1 MPTVNDL
8 TFNQLSTVLNS
19 LVAQANGSASL
30 SAVTSADFTTI
41 GTTAIKGGLDPMFNA
56 LAQMVGRTIF
66 ANRPYSRK
74 FKGAEVTNQRWGYI
88 TRKENIADNT
98 FENDDQF
105 ALTDGQSVD
114 PWVVKKSKL
123 IEEKFYGQN
132 VWQDHVTIPT
142 VQLRSAFTNP
152 ADFAQLLDLITTN
165 MQDRMEQATEDA
177 ARAGMCNFIGG
188 ILAGANTANQVVHL
202 LSEYNTAT
210 GQTLSAQDVMLGPVF
225 ADFMRWAYA
234 RIAAISDRMTE
245 RSVIYHTYLTGYTI
259 SKHTPIEDQRLYIY
273 APARHMIDSSV
284 LATTYHD
291 RYLKQPYT
299 ESVNFWQS
307 IKTPDTVNVTPAY
320 LAADGSIATAGAAV
334 SQSDVFALLC
344 DRDAWGISLFDE
356 SVLSSPLNPRGNYYQ
371 MFYHRCNRYWNSF
384 LENAVVFLLD

>member
-8 TFNQLSTVLNS
+8 TFNQISTVLNS
-19 LVAQANGSASL
+19 LVAQANGSASM
-30 SAVTSADFTTI
+30 SAVTTADFTTV
-41 GTTAIKGGLDPMFNA
+41 GTTAIKGGLDPMYNA
-56 LAQMVGRTIF
+56 LAQVIGRTIF

-98 FENDDQF
+98 FDNDDSYS
-105 ALTDGQSVD
+105 LVDGQSID

-132 VWQDHVTIPT
+132 IWSDHVTIPEP
-142 VQLRSAFTNP
+142 QLRSAFQNESE
-152 ADFAQLLDLITTN
+152 FRQLLDLVLTN

-177 ARAGMCNFIGG
+177 ARSGMCNLIGG

-210 GQTLSAQDVMLGPVF
+210 GQTLTSQDIMLGPVF

-273 APARHMIDSSV
+273 APARHMINSSV
-284 LATTYHD
+284 LATTFHD
-291 RYLKQPYT
+291 RYLEQPYT

-307 IKTPDTVNVTPAY
+307 IKTPDSINVTPAY
-320 LAADGSIATAGAAV
+320 LAADGTIATAGAAV

-356 SVLSSPLNPRGNYYQ
+356 AVTASGLNARARYYQ
-371 MFYHRCNRYWNSF
+371 YYYFRNNRYWNSF